1 MSKHWEILMRNRL
14 ATAALIALLG
24 SMADVSPLPAQLTQ
38 FPSSA
43 AAPLGHATAPL
54 ADKVAT
60 AKTAI
65 RRASHAD
72 RKRHVIR
79 SLPNQRKIAEK
90 KGYKRVSEKLK

>member
-1 MSKHWEILMRNRL
+1 MRHRL

-38 FPSSA
+38 SPSSA
-43 AAPLGHATAPL
+43 AAPPGHTKAPL
-54 ADKVAT
+54 TDNDNKVAP

-90 KGYKRVSEKLK
+90 KGYKRVSDLVNFPKFF